1 MFLLD
6 LFSTARLRRDDEV
19 TLTWY
24 VFWLS

>member
-1 MFLLD
+1 MFSLD
-6 LFSTARLRRDDEV
+6 LFCTAGLGRDDEI